1 MRAYIINLD
10 SEKERW
16 AFTEEMF
23 AQTNFEV
30 CRIPGVDGRQ
40 LEFPMEEYS
49 EGLYRWFHGRSTNP
63 GHVGCYL
70 SHVKAIEAFLET
82 DDQHALIGED
92 DVVLGA
98 DFEKVIESA
107 LKHSQH
113 WNVMRLTGLG
123 NGHPMKVADL
133 GNGYSLSVSL
143 GRLKGTG
150 AYLIDR
156 ETAKKWVKGLLP
168 MRMPIDHAVDREWFF
183 GLRGA
188 YVTPWPASQT
198 DTDFASAI
206 QKRGPLK
213 LGPLRR
219 WVATYPYQAWN
230 ECTRYLCRWLSA
242 LRIKAA
248 IAADRGQ

>member
-16 AFTEEMF
+16 SFMEKVF
-23 AQTNFEV
+23 AGTSLEV
-30 CRIPGVDGRQ
+30 CRIPGVDGRE
-40 LEFPMEEYS
+40 LAFPLKGYS
-49 EGLYRWFHGRSTNP
+49 ENLYRWFHGRSTNP

-82 DDQHALIGED
+82 NDSHALIGED
-92 DVVLGA
+92 DVVLGPEI
-98 DFEKVIESA
+98 DHVIAAA

-113 WNVMRLTGLG
+113 WNVLRLTGLG

-133 GNGYSLSVSL
+133 CPGYSLSVSL

-156 ETAKKWVKGLLP
+156 STAKKWVKGLLP

-198 DTDFASAI
+198 DTKFASAI

-213 LGPLRR
+213 LSSLRR
-219 WVATYPYQAWN
+219 WVATYPYQVWN
-230 ECTRYLCRWLSA
+230 ECTRYFCRWLSA
-242 LRIKAA
+242 LRMKAA
-248 IAADRGQ
+248 IVSGQGQ